1 MVASRRDLDDE
12 IEIFRALVIND
23 GCESSIALGCILDKV
38 YKLHSTLFCSC
49 RMVDIDRE
57 EDILVMMTGSNAS
70 NLLEMFQM
78 VTSIRD

>member
-1 MVASRRDLDDE
+1 
-12 IEIFRALVIND
+12 
-23 GCESSIALGCILDKV
+23 
-38 YKLHSTLFCSC
+38 
-49 RMVDIDRE
+49 MVDIDRE